1 MKFVTNQQDTI
12 GFITFNIMLTYTL
25 GSMKYYKNPFNNYRE
40 GQQHMCLFLKILK
53 YCHNIQF

>member
-25 GSMKYYKNPFNNYRE
+25 GSMNYYKNPFNNYRE
-40 GQQHMCLFLKILK
+40 GQQHVFIS
-53 YCHNIQF
+53 